1 MTVAMLLLLCIV
13 TVGCATVETTGGGT
27 DNSTE
32 NTQLEQELPT
42 DPEQSEETSVSQE
55 TPPTEIQQAVL
66 KEVGKQQNVAPEQLQ
81 ITAANAADWSDACL
95 GLAGLGEMCAAV
107 ITPGW
112 AMTITDGQQRW
123 QYRADLEARQVRLE
137 K

>member
-1 MTVAMLLLLCIV
+1 MKQFMTVAMLLLLCIV

-32 NTQLEQELPT
+32 NTQLDQELPT

-66 KEVGKQQNVAPEQLQ
+66 KEVGKQQNVAPEQ
-81 ITAANAADWSDACL
+81 
-95 GLAGLGEMCAAV
+95 
-107 ITPGW
+107 
-112 AMTITDGQQRW
+112 
-123 QYRADLEARQVRLE
+123 
-137 K
+137 